1 MKFLDQAKIYIASGN
16 GGDGC
21 ASFRREKYIEF
32 GGPNGGDGGKGGNII
47 FKVDD
52 NLNTLIDFRYQ
63 QHFKAKKGENGR
75 GKNQT
80 GANGNNMVIKVPPGT
95 EIYNEDKTVL
105 LTDLTKIDEEYILLK
120 GGNGGLGNN
129 HFKSSV
135 NQAPRKFTKGELG
148 EERWI
153 WLSLKLFADIGVIGL
168 PNAGKSTLLST
179 ISNANP
185 KIGDYPFTTLHPVLG
200 TVKRF
205 DKEIVLADI
214 PGLIEGAH
222 EGKGLGDK
230 FLAHIERCKY
240 LLHLVDINDDNWYE
254 NYITV
259 RNEISKYSE
268 KVSSKKEIIVLTKVD
283 LLHENLE
290 EKDKF
295 NYESYKTVDSYEN
308 SFLSNPISLRLWSS
322 FFVFSCSRDSITLL
336 YTLSNIDFSSREIF
350 PSTCEMV
357 LKLFFPLIRGG
368 DPIPILILLKFCVCN
383 CSMMLLS
390 PLCPPELPFFLYLIF
405 PRGRSLS
412 STIM

>member
-80 GANGNNMVIKVPPGT
+80 GANGNNMIIKVPPGT

-105 LTDLTKIDEEYILLK
+105 LTDLAKLDEEYILLK

-185 KIGDYPFTTLHPVLG
+185 KIGNYPFTTLHPVLG

-240 LLHLVDINDDNWYE
+240 LLHLVDINDDNWYD
-254 NYITV
+254 NYKTI

-268 KVSSKKEIIVLTKVD
+268 KVSSKKEIIVFTKID
-283 LLHENLE
+283 LLDVNLE
-290 EKDKF
+290 EKKIMI
-295 NYESYKTVDSYEN
+295 NQKLN
-308 SFLSNPISLRLWSS
+308 SEILFISS
-322 FFVFSCSRDSITLL
+322 FNNEGINNLIDYLFKYNEIT
-336 YTLSNIDFSSREIF
+336 ND
-350 PSTCEMV
+350 
-357 LKLFFPLIRGG
+357 
-368 DPIPILILLKFCVCN
+368 
-383 CSMMLLS
+383 
-390 PLCPPELPFFLYLIF
+390 
-405 PRGRSLS
+405 
-412 STIM
+412 